1 MRGIEALVRDSEA
14 QKSPTL
20 DKPTDGVSMEDLM
33 TRVSDIMNILT
44 EMNMTKDDKY
54 KQEIELETVND
65 VPPVEEEKP
74 TESEGE

>member
-1 MRGIEALVRDSEA
+1 MRGIEALINDSEK
-14 QKSPTL
+14 QKTPTL
-20 DKPTDGVSMEDLM
+20 DKPTEGVSMEDLM